1 MSLTPY
7 ANKTEAIKA
16 MLGEAAPFKTGCA
29 TCGEPTGNP
38 TDFRDELSMRE
49 YKISRMCQDC
59 QDKIFGMKGAGVS
72 HEAAWQFEI
81 DHKMV

>member
-29 TCGEPTGNP
+29 TCGEPTGKP

-49 YKISRMCQDC
+49 YKISRMCQAC
-59 QDKIFGMKGAGVS
+59 QDKIFGIEEGTVDWDS
-72 HEAAWQFEI
+72 VEELFE
-81 DHKMV
+81 